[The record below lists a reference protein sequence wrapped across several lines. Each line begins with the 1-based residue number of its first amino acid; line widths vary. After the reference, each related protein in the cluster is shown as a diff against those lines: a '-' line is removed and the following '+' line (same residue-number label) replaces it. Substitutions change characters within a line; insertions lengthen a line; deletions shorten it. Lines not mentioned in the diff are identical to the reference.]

1 MLLKTADELS
11 AASLTRGL
19 SNPEARTHF
28 MEVKLN
34 KIDYALLAV
43 SLIGLGFMCI
53 FFRLVYLL
61 LKIDNVSFSYDNS
74 KDNCNLEDINQNIEK
89 R

>member
-1 MLLKTADELS
+1 
-11 AASLTRGL
+11 
-19 SNPEARTHF
+19 

-53 FFRLVYLL
+53 IFLGGVF
-61 LKIDNVSFSYDNS
+61 IA
-74 KDNCNLEDINQNIEK
+74 
-89 R
+89 